1 MTRFCEPSHDCN
13 NLSPIEVPVAVLPRV
28 VRASPVSP
36 EVSGPSARIAS
47 SIVGGARSKTGSSVA
62 FFSGAIWKAKP
73 SDDLSLHRNIV
84 LGDSIEKA
92 RCVEPSPSS
101 RRLRGEEEL
110 ESASSPAI
118 RARQDETRSER
129 SPVKTSGHHEDAR
142 VPSHGGRSDLVSSK
156 TFFIRSI
163 QEDEMSTVIIDTR
176 PSRSKIP
183 RAVSVSIVS
192 PSMSR

>member
-13 NLSPIEVPVAVLPRV
+13 TLSPIEEPVAVLPRF

-36 EVSGPSARIAS
+36 EVSGPSVRTTS
-47 SIVGGARSKTGSSVA
+47 SIVGGARSATGSGVT
-62 FFSGAIWKAKP
+62 FFSARYEKP
-73 SDDLSLHRNIV
+73 GDDLTLHRDV
-84 LGDSIEKA
+84 ASVDSTEKA
-92 RCVEPSPSS
+92 GYVEPSPSS

-156 TFFIRSI
+156 TFFTRSI